1 MAGVFRGGANDP
13 GYIFVLFMVPGQLG
27 GGKQMTAITAT
38 SGAGR
43 LAVGAAYDGSLIEEL
58 PLDDLA
64 AVKGA
69 LADATRLFHDRDG
82 WLTIER
88 RVNIFRRAAAIMR
101 ERTEALT
108 LQAAREGG
116 KPYMDSLIEVERAID
131 GLEVCIE
138 MMRGESGEVIP
149 MGINGPSQGRV
160 AFTRREPIGVVVAV
174 SAFNHPLNLI
184 VHQVAP
190 AIATGCP
197 VIVKPADTTPLSCLK
212 FVDLVHQAGLPEAWC
227 QVCVCDIPTAERL
240 VTDPRV
246 AFFSFIGSSRVGW
259 YLRSKL
265 APGTR
270 CALEH
275 GGAAPVLVCDDADL
289 DQTIP
294 SLVKGGYYH
303 AGQVCVSVQRIF
315 VENRIRDEFCSA
327 FADKVGQLVTGD
339 PTAAETD
346 VGPLILPREVGR
358 VANWV
363 DEAVSGGAQILA
375 GGTRLTERVYDPT
388 ILLEPPADANISTLE
403 VFGPVCCVY
412 GFDDVADAVAR
423 ANGLP
428 LAFQAAV
435 YTKNLDRAFDLSNR
449 LEAGA
454 VMVNEHSAFRVD
466 WMPFAGRRSSGY
478 GVGGI
483 HHTMTDMTQE
493 KMIVINTSA
502 NLNAQC

>member
-1 MAGVFRGGANDP
+1 MTEAS
-13 GYIFVLFMVPGQLG
+13 QLTVE
-27 GGKQMTAITAT
+27 QP
-38 SGAGR
+38 
-43 LAVGAAYDGSLIEEL
+43 YDGAIIDEL
-58 PLDDLA
+58 PYSEWSEVDAMLA
-64 AVKGA
+64 RASA
-69 LADATRLFHDRDG
+69 AFENRDG
-82 WLTIER
+82 WLPAYRRIEVLR
-88 RVNIFRRAAAIMR
+88 RLATLLRD
-101 ERTEALT
+101 RTEDFANLI
-108 LQAAREGG
+108 AREGG
-116 KPYMDSLIEVERAID
+116 KPLTDARIEAERAVNGVELAAEGIAD
-131 GLEVCIE
+131 LHGQE
-138 MMRGESGEVIP
+138 IP
-149 MGINGPSQGRV
+149 MDLTEAGASRL
-160 AFTRREPIGVVVAV
+160 AFTRKEPIGPVVAV